1 MTKSEHFQDFLF
13 HYNPYRD
20 LWFAFKRED
29 SNGYFN
35 GEDVPTTS
43 YHNIKDLI
51 RYINNAG

>member
-13 HYNPYRD
+13 HYNPYKD